1 MHKILLRPL
10 VLLIAI
16 ASLVSDIRADERPAD
31 AKAQEKV
38 NAIFRGLQ
46 DERDK
51 LVCGICRVKGKKVAH
66 SVGEGANPDVDG
78 ETSSLLAFDFAKGLF
93 RYDNDE
99 PAYRGRI
106 SADDFKTA
114 AGDKEAFAKLMKST
128 KQDLVTLKLRYI
140 KNADYVA
147 RWFSNSDKD
156 TNSLHLFKPDEPEL
170 GRDLARSHHFFDIR
184 ACGLL
189 DYAQFSSAG
198 MPASK
203 FVGDYCA
210 VLQRLSVV
218 SVTKTIGKTLVL
230 QDKKWTRQLTIDTA
244 NGFCAVDY
252 IVVSRDEPPTLSV
265 SQVKWKRVSDVW
277 VPKSLFIRHVEPD
290 GSQIRYAF
298 EYTWESVNKP
308 LDASYFDYKSFTDI
322 PDDVRVT
329 DTRPDDD

>member
-1 MHKILLRPL
+1 MHDILLRRL

-31 AKAQEKV
+31 TKAKEKV
-38 NAIFRGLQ
+38 DAIFRGLQ

-51 LVCGICRVKGKKVAH
+51 LVCGVCRVKGKKFAH

-106 SADDFKTA
+106 SADDFKKA
-114 AGDKEAFAKLMKST
+114 AGDKEAFAELMKST
-128 KQDLVTLKLRYI
+128 KQELVTLKLRYI
-140 KNADYVA
+140 KNDDYVA
-147 RWFSNSDKD
+147 RWFSTSDKD
-156 TNSLHLFKPDEPEL
+156 TNSLHLFKPDEAEP
-170 GRDLARSHHFFDIR
+170 GGDLARSHHFFDIR

-189 DYAQFSSAG
+189 DYSQFSSAG
-198 MPASK
+198 MPSSK

-210 VLQRLSVV
+210 RLQRLPIV
-218 SVTKTIGKTLVL
+218 SVTKVLGKQIFW
-230 QDKKWTRQLTIDTA
+230 QDKKWTRQLTIDTD

-252 IVVSRDEPPTLSV
+252 IVVSRDETTLSV
-265 SQVKWKRVSDVW
+265 SQVKWKSVSEVW
-277 VPKSLFIRHVEPD
+277 VPKSLSIRHVEPD
-290 GSQIRYAF
+290 GSVITYNL

-329 DTRPDDD
+329 DSRPDDD